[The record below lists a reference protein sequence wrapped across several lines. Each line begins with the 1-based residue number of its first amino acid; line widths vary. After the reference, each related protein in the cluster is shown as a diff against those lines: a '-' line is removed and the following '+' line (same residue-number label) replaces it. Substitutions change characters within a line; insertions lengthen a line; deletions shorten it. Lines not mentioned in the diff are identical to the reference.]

1 MAGETAAGDRGGA
14 FSRETIE
21 GAEQKAGNVNER
33 TYSFRLSR
41 EFRILIP
48 AFLLFWTWIGL
59 NRIAAAK
66 QPLGA
71 LVLIF
76 CLWGWFRYLTLA
88 YHVEVRP
95 EGSLLARTILGTSE
109 LDVRNITSIRETSLF
124 YECEHSRGKLRIATL
139 TDRVGG
145 LRTVLTELNPNIQ
158 TS

>member
-1 MAGETAAGDRGGA
+1 MEKERRSGA
-14 FSRETIE
+14 KTD
-21 GAEQKAGNVNER
+21 NVNDQA
-33 TYSFRLSR
+33 YSYRLTR

-48 AFLLFWTWIGL
+48 VFLLFWTWIGL
-59 NRIAAAK
+59 SRIVAAK

-95 EGSLLARTILGTSE
+95 EGSLLARSLLGISE
-109 LDVRNITSIRETSLF
+109 LDVRNITSIRETTLF
-124 YECEHSRGKLRIATL
+124 YECAHTRGKLRIATL

-145 LRTVLTELNPNIQ
+145 LRTVLTELNPNIE
-158 TS
+158 TK